1 MKITQRTATLNSTQL
16 ICESRDALTRAHHTR
31 WRRQQ
36 RTRPAA
42 STFAHFRRR
51 HGRRHPSTD
60 RGRRRAHLRRRWHRQ
75 RFMLHT
81 CSDRVSNN
89 PLHSILL
96 RSSRSPVSATASC
109 LLGVAHKPTAHPAI
123 FAPLVAWHCL
133 EPSEWTIPV
142 LPPWH
147 APSPRSSW
155 SLLLVVFGRLG
166 DLGGAQRP
174 LSGVKVEMSVSE
186 KVWKRA
192 PA

>member
-1 MKITQRTATLNSTQL
+1 MQDHSTSQVAAT
-16 ICESRDALTRAHHTR
+16 
-31 WRRQQ
+31 
-36 RTRPAA
+36 TRPAG
-42 STFAHFRRR
+42 STFAHLRRRR
-51 HGRRHPSTD
+51 H
-60 RGRRRAHLRRRWHRQ
+60 RGRRRAHLRRRRHRH

-81 CSDRVSNN
+81 CSIGYRITLYIRYSFGV
-89 PLHSILL
+89 
-96 RSSRSPVSATASC
+96 RSPVSATASC
-109 LLGVAHKPTAHPAI
+109 QLGVAHKPIAHPAI
-123 FAPLVAWHCL
+123 LAPPVAWHCL
-133 EPSEWTIPV
+133 EPTVWTIPV

-166 DLGGAQRP
+166 DVCGAQRP

>member
-1 MKITQRTATLNSTQL
+1 MAAATTNKAGGEHTILHILVGGGIEAGGEHISGGGGIAIGSCST
-16 ICESRDALTRAHHTR
+16 H
-31 WRRQQ
+31 
-36 RTRPAA
+36 
-42 STFAHFRRR
+42 
-51 HGRRHPSTD
+51 
-60 RGRRRAHLRRRWHRQ
+60 
-75 RFMLHT
+75 
-81 CSDRVSNN
+81 RVSNN
-89 PLHSILL
+89 PLHSTLL
-96 RSSRSPVSATASC
+96 WSSFTCVRTTASC